1 MGQPRPRRA
10 CEVAIIG
17 TGPYGLSLAAH
28 LRATGV
34 RFRIFGKPMEV
45 WRHHMPKAMMLK
57 SNGYASNLSAPDGGR
72 STLKAWARRH
82 GRAYADRGEP
92 VTLDT
97 FLDYADWFRARHVP
111 TLEETMVTGLET
123 DEDGFALTLETGER
137 LTADQV
143 VLAVGIRW
151 FAEMPP
157 ELAGLPP
164 QFASHSFDHRTVDQ
178 FAGREVVVLGA
189 GASAVNLAYELGEVN
204 AKVSLVARGE
214 EFVYAAPPRADAET
228 LGQRLTN
235 PPSPIGQGWRS
246 LLVARLP
253 GLFYHLPTYWRAR
266 GNRSHQHPAAGW
278 FMRERIQATI
288 PHLTG
293 RKLVKA
299 AVEKDR
305 LRLSF
310 ANGEEMLCD
319 HVCAATGYRTEVSRL
334 GFVSDAL
341 RRAMAPDGGMPQLSP
356 RFETKVKGLYTL
368 GAMATANFGPV
379 LRFIV
384 GSNFAAPRLAA
395 TLRQRILWRRL
406 GRALFGAYASGE
418 LASKDASAATIR

>member
-1 MGQPRPRRA
+1 
-10 CEVAIIG
+10 VAIIG

-34 RFRIFGKPMEV
+34 SFRIFGRPMEV

-57 SNGYASNLSAPDGGR
+57 SNGYASSLSAPDGGR

-82 GRAYADRGEP
+82 GRSYADRGEP
-92 VTLDT
+92 VTLDA

-111 TLEETMVTGLET
+111 NLEETLVTQLEKAG
-123 DEDGFALTLETGER
+123 DGFALTLDTGER
-137 LTADQV
+137 LVAGQV
-143 VLAVGIRW
+143 VLAVGISC
-151 FAEMPP
+151 FAQMPP

-164 QFASHSFDHRTVDQ
+164 RFVSHSFDHRTVEQ

-204 AKVSLVARGE
+204 AKVSLVARGDR
-214 EFVYAAPPRADAET
+214 FVYAAPPRPDAESWS
-228 LGQRLTN
+228 QRLTN

-253 GLFYHLPTYWRAR
+253 GLFYRLPAYWRAR

-278 FMRERIQATI
+278 FMRERIQASI

-293 RKLVKA
+293 LKLVKA
-299 AVEKDR
+299 AVEDDR
-305 LRLSF
+305 VRLTF

-334 GFVSDAL
+334 GFVAEPL
-341 RRAMAPDGGMPQLSP
+341 RLAMAQDGGMPALSP
-356 RFETKVKGLYTL
+356 RFETKVRGLYTV
-368 GAMATANFGPV
+368 GAMATGNFGPV

-384 GSNFAAPRLAA
+384 GSNYAAPRLAA
-395 TLRQRILWRRL
+395 TLRQRVLWRRL
-406 GRALFGAYASGE
+406 HRALRSLYASGE